1 MAEIIHERARNG
13 HVANTG
19 VGIDLGGR
27 ATLDA
32 LDRFEP
38 GAADRNFAI
47 EQAEL
52 MPGRPVADID
62 IAAKTQGIDRRSRR
76 GLHRRHRGEVN
87 DGDHFLRHIRET
99 VALTEQ
105 HLGWPAQFLRHEAAE
120 ERFDRQP
127 PVLAAQVAASRRA
140 AFPLDRQRMAR
151 LVIVGVQRGQPLI
164 AHQHQEALL
173 GEIGRPRRVE
183 AAGAV
188 LDGVEPVGR

>member
-52 MPGRPVADID
+52 MPGRPAADID

-87 DGDHFLRHIRET
+87 DLSLIHISEPTR
-99 VALTEQ
+99 
-105 HLGWPAQFLRHEAAE
+105 LGMI
-120 ERFDRQP
+120 
-127 PVLAAQVAASRRA
+127 SY
-140 AFPLDRQRMAR
+140 
-151 LVIVGVQRGQPLI
+151 
-164 AHQHQEALL
+164 
-173 GEIGRPRRVE
+173 
-183 AAGAV
+183 AV
-188 LDGVEPVGR
+188 FCLK